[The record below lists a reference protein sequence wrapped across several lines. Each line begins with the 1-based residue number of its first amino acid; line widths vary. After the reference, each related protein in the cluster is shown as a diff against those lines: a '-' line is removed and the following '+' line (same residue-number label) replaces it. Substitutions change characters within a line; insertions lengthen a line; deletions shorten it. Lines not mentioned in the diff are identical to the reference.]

1 MSPGSAGE
9 SGTLRGRTTSPWDHP
24 LLAETRLD
32 LLGRDAT
39 RLGILDYLDDDAQAD
54 PLVGEAG
61 SVDEVEVAHAEV
73 LRQSTRGG
81 PCSSYSPDFAC
92 FSALSA
98 CFMRSG
104 LAITKVPTTPSSAAS
119 AAIVPPAP
127 SSVFVH
133 HAHGDLAPSSHC

>member
-1 MSPGSAGE
+1 M
-9 SGTLRGRTTSPWDHP
+9 RGRTTSPWDHP

-73 LRQSTRGG
+73 
-81 PCSSYSPDFAC
+81 
-92 FSALSA
+92 
-98 CFMRSG
+98 
-104 LAITKVPTTPSSAAS
+104 
-119 AAIVPPAP
+119 
-127 SSVFVH
+127 
-133 HAHGDLAPSSHC
+133 